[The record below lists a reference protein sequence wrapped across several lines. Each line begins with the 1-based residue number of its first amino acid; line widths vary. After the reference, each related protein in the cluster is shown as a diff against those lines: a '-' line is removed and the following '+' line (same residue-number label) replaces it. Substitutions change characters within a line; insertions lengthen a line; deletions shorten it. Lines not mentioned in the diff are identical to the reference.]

1 MNHSDIYSVQRYQR
15 YLTRTEK
22 LFNTRSEQDLFS
34 KLRVSQS
41 YYENMSWRGYLHINH
56 SYICRWT
63 PRTTSVEKIRLYG
76 EILNWMQCVIKIFLH
91 NLCCFVAIYAVF
103 LLNLF
108 DRNFK
113 KQTNCPIN
121 IKGPCA
127 IFDFPNVSMLHWP
140 DELKFK

>member
-1 MNHSDIYSVQRYQR
+1 MQCPTSTR

-34 KLRVSQS
+34 KFRVSQS

-63 PRTTSVEKIRLYG
+63 PRTTSVEKIRPYG
-76 EILNWMQCVIKIFLH
+76 EILNWMQCILTQFMLFCCSI
-91 NLCCFVAIYAVF
+91 CCFFAKSVWSQF
-103 LLNLF
+103 Q
-108 DRNFK
+108 K
-113 KQTNCPIN
+113 TNKLPN
-121 IKGPCA
+121 QYQGACA